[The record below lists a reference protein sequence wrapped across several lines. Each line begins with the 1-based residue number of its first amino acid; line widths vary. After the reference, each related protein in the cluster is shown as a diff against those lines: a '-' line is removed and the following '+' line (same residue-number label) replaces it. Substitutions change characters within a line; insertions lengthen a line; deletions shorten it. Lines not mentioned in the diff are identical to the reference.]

1 MNLIAA
7 LYILTLLNSDGIF
20 VLGESASD
28 LTCAAAIGYI
38 SNNIERS
45 GGEPTSD
52 MTRLDDGT
60 FSWNFVVPDDDGNP
74 VHGSLVC
81 APETI

>member
-1 MNLIAA
+1 MNLTTA
-7 LYILTLLNSDGIF
+7 LYVLTLLNSSGAYE
-20 VLGESASD
+20 LGTSATD

-38 SNNIERS
+38 SNNVERS